1 MALAIVA
8 LVIVVGSFAL
18 ELKQVLD
25 LTRVQARVLADNV
38 SAAVV
43 FQDNKAI
50 GELLHSLRHSP
61 DIEAASLYATDGRLL
76 GGYLREGLRA
86 RSTPPDRAPHEL
98 LIRPTFVVFSEPVVS
113 PQGVVARLEVIVGL
127 DSMYEQA
134 AILVLAMAGTMLL
147 GLGVSALLL
156 RRLNGSVL
164 LPLAALNASMARVY
178 QDADFSARADTSEIV
193 ELQALGV
200 AFNAMIGQ
208 IQERDA
214 ALALRS
220 AELLSAKEAAEAASQ
235 AKSEFLATMSHEIRT
250 PMNGVLGMNELLIDS
265 PLGPQQ
271 RVWAEAVQASGRHLL
286 GVINDILDFSKIES
300 GQLELEAI
308 DFNLV
313 DVVEEAMAMFVQP
326 AEGKGLELAAQ
337 FIPHDAPLALRG
349 DPLRLRQVLA
359 NLIGNAI
366 KFTDDGEVVV
376 RVTLEQ
382 QSAQDSSICI
392 CVQDTG
398 IGISADAH
406 AKIFEHF
413 SQANGST
420 TREFGG
426 TGLGLAICKRLL
438 ALMGGSIRVESAPGR
453 GSKFFVSLRLPNAQL
468 PNPAPIASDALAGVR
483 VLVVDDN
490 QTNRDILFQQ
500 LQGWAMRV
508 TCVNGGQAALR
519 CMSEAAGRGEPFEL
533 AVLDMHMP
541 RMDGLQLAREIQARP
556 DAAATK
562 LIMLSSTYA
571 GADQRAREDAGILRF
586 INKPIRRADL
596 FNVVSAV
603 LAGEAQAA
611 RRPAAQAF
619 DAAAHLAGNVLLV
632 EDNPI
637 NQGVAKAM
645 LRKLGLTMGLAM
657 NGVEAV
663 DQFRKHRFDLVLMDC
678 QMPVMDGYEA
688 TARIRQLP
696 GGSAAELPI
705 IALTANAMQGDE
717 QRCLDAGM
725 DAFLAK
731 PYALAELRAVLA
743 RWLPTPSCSVA
754 VPPPVSAAAEAT
766 GAAMPRLA
774 QAEETTAETPAIDLQ
789 AIEALRELDPS
800 GGMNLAKEL
809 LQAFLETSEQGVI
822 QVATSI
828 QAGDAAHLA
837 RSAHVL
843 KSSTANVGAQALSG
857 CYRELEKMGREGR
870 VDAARELLDQTLREH
885 ERAVSRLREIL
896 VEVA

>member
-1 MALAIVA
+1 
-8 LVIVVGSFAL
+8 
-18 ELKQVLD
+18 
-25 LTRVQARVLADNV
+25 
-38 SAAVV
+38 
-43 FQDNKAI
+43 
-50 GELLHSLRHSP
+50 
-61 DIEAASLYATDGRLL
+61 
-76 GGYLREGLRA
+76 
-86 RSTPPDRAPHEL
+86 L
-98 LIRPTFVVFSEPVVS
+98 LIRPTFVALSEPVVS
-113 PQGVVARLEVIVGL
+113 PQGPVGRLEVIVSL
-127 DSMYEQA
+127 DSMYEKA
-134 AILVLAMAGTMLL
+134 AIVVLATAGTMLL

-164 LPLAALNASMARVY
+164 LPLAALNASMARVS
-178 QDADFSARADTSEIV
+178 QHVDLTARADTSEIV

-214 ALALRS
+214 ALALRT
-220 AELLSAKEAAEAASQ
+220 AELQQAKEAAESASQ

-250 PMNGVLGMNELLIDS
+250 PMNGVLGMNELLIDTA
-265 PLGPQQ
+265 LEPQQ

-313 DVVEEAMAMFVQP
+313 DVVEEALAMFVQP
-326 AEGKGLELAAQ
+326 AESKGIELAAQ

-382 QSAQDSSICI
+382 QSARDASICI

-398 IGISADAH
+398 VGISPDAH
-406 AKIFEHF
+406 AKIFDHF
-413 SQANGST
+413 SQANGGT
-420 TREFGG
+420 TRQYGG

-438 ALMGGSIRVESAPGR
+438 ALMGGSIRVESAPGE
-453 GSKFFVSLRLPNAQL
+453 GSRFFIDLRLPNAHA
-468 PNPAPIASDALAGVR
+468 PNAQPLSSSALDGVR

-508 TCVNGGQAALR
+508 TCVNGGHAALR
-519 CMSEAAGRGEPFEL
+519 SMSEAVHQGEPYDL

-556 DAAATK
+556 DLAATK

-571 GADQRAREDAGILRF
+571 GTDQRTRQEAGILRYV
-586 INKPIRRADL
+586 NKPIRRADL
-596 FNVVSAV
+596 FNVVNAALACVAHDAPASVTQAPDSPEV
-603 LAGEAQAA
+603 RLAG
-611 RRPAAQAF
+611 
-619 DAAAHLAGNVLLV
+619 HVLLV

-645 LRKLGLTMGLAM
+645 LKKLGLTIGLAM
-657 NGVEAV
+657 NGAEAV
-663 DQFRKHRFDLVLMDC
+663 DQFRQHRFDLVLMDC

-688 TARIRQLP
+688 TALIRQLP
-696 GGSAAELPI
+696 GGRASDLPI
-705 IALTANAMQGDE
+705 VALTANAMQGDE
-717 QRCLDAGM
+717 QKCLDAGM

-731 PYALAELRAVLA
+731 PYSLAALRATLA
-743 RWLPTPSCSVA
+743 RWLPSSPGAAAATPATVA
-754 VPPPVSAAAEAT
+754 VAAPASASA
-766 GAAMPRLA
+766 PRLDPTIA
-774 QAEETTAETPAIDLQ
+774 LVTTTEASPIDFQ
-789 AIEALRELDPS
+789 AIEALREIDES
-800 GGMNLAKEL
+800 GGMDLAREL
-809 LQAFLETSEQGVI
+809 LQAFLETSEQSVI
-822 QVATSI
+822 RVTESI
-828 QAGDAAHLA
+828 QAGDATRLA
-837 RSAHVL
+837 RAAHVL
-843 KSSTANVGAQALSG
+843 KSSTANVGAKVLSG
-857 CYRELEKMGREGR
+857 WYRELEKMGREGR
-870 VDAARELLDQTLREH
+870 VDAAGEMLHQTLREH

-896 VEVA
+896 LEVA